1 MKNVFITCTVA
12 LAANE
17 VNGAIVTVVNKSPI
31 SKGSAP
37 LSRRSFLGNATLAT
51 ALGAAGLVGVSHLP
65 NAIAQ
70 GRPIGT
76 VLDYSAGVPSAR
88 AVKAAGHMGAVRYV
102 SQRRPGAAWMLGKPV
117 ALKETQDFA
126 GSGLFTASVY
136 QFGRAETADWLA
148 GAAGAA
154 VHAPQAINLHRAAG
168 GPNGKPIYVAIDDNP
183 TRAQYENQI
192 RPYLRAFHERL
203 SAAGLRTGV
212 YGNWNVIQWCVQDG
226 IGSYYWQHDWGSG
239 GKLHSRANIHQKAG
253 WQVTIDGV
261 LCDVNNVY
269 TADWGQWQAGGRVV
283 APPPASTPGQP
294 AAPAAPAPGFR
305 LPENSSLPNFSN
317 PSPEALS
324 SEAQRFVSNINGQDI
339 QNAVNFARQF
349 IR

>member
-1 MKNVFITCTVA
+1 MLYFVI
-12 LAANE
+12 
-17 VNGAIVTVVNKSPI
+17 NGAIVSAVNNSLKSNRP
-31 SKGSAP
+31 GSTSI
-37 LSRRSFLGNATLAT
+37 SRRSFLGNATLAT
-51 ALGAAGLVGVSHLP
+51 VLGTAGLVGVSHLP

-117 ALKETQDFA
+117 GLKETQDFA

-136 QFGRAETADWLA
+136 QFGRAGTADWLA
-148 GAAGAA
+148 GAAGAT

-203 SAAGLRTGV
+203 AAAGLLTAV
-212 YGNWNVIQWCVQDG
+212 YGNWNTIQWCVQDG

-239 GKLHSRANIHQKAG
+239 GKLHPRANIHQKAG

-261 LCDVNNVY
+261 QCDVNNVY

-283 APPPASTPGQP
+283 APPPASAPGRP
-294 AAPAAPAPGFR
+294 GAPAAPAPGFR
-305 LPENSSLPNFSN
+305 IPENSSLPNFTN

-324 SEAQRFVSNINGQDI
+324 SEAQRFASNINGQDI